1 MCDNIDTNMIIYSNI
16 MFDYYQGD
24 WKCNGRKMLQMLKLQ
39 AQQNLIMFFAIT
51 CNKLNKIF

>member
-1 MCDNIDTNMIIYSNI
+1 

-51 CNKLNKIF
+51 CNKLNKIVWVLSTVCFLTGKIR